1 MSLTLHGFAASNYY
15 NKSKLA
21 LLEAGADFTEHQVFS
36 SEIDRVASPL
46 GKVPYLSTPQGPLS
60 ESQAIVEY
68 VAQTHPAALLY
79 PADPFAA
86 AKVRELCAYLDT
98 YLELVARRLYPEA
111 LFGGKVSDGLK
122 EVTRKDLTQNVKAF
136 MQLAKFS
143 PYVAGDTFSAADISA
158 YTHLPM
164 VRTVSKRIYGEDL
177 LGDFDLKAYMA
188 MLNTRPA
195 FAKTAADAAAG
206 MAAFMAYIKAAYPVQ
221 PKPGATN
228 PV

>member
-1 MSLTLHGFAASNYY
+1 MALTLNGFAASNYY

-21 LLEAGADFTEHQVFS
+21 LLEAGADFTENLVFS
-36 SEIDRVASPL
+36 NDLDRAASPM
-46 GKVPYLSTPQGPLS
+46 GKVPYLTTPHGPLS
-60 ESQAIVEY
+60 ESQTIVEW
-68 VAQTHPAALLY
+68 VAQTHPAAQLY
-79 PADPFAA
+79 PAEAFAA
-86 AKVRELCAYLDT
+86 SKVRELCAYLDT
-98 YLELVARRLYPEA
+98 HLELVARRLYPEA

-122 EVTRKDLTQNVKAF
+122 EVTRKELVHNIKAF
-136 MQLAKFS
+136 KQLARFS

-177 LGDFDLKAYMA
+177 LGDLDLKGYMA

-206 MAAFMAYIKAAYPVQ
+206 MAAFMAYVQAAYPVQ
-221 PKPGATN
+221 PKPAAAA
-228 PV
+228 